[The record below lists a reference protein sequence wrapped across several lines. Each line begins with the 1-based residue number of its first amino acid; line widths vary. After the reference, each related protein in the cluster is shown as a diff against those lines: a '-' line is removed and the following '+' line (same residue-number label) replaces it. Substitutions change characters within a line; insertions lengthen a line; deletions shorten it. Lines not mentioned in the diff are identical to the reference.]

1 MADSNQNQGDET
13 ESPRNLNK
21 DNSVQLLVENGEDA
35 GGDPLAQSMDKNSLF
50 QDSFEDDHIPHGKL
64 MEIESRDDRDHFL
77 ESLGGWNIGDPIGA
91 TQAK

>member
-1 MADSNQNQGDET
+1 MAESNQNQATD
-13 ESPRNLNK
+13 SPRNLDK
-21 DNSVQLLVENGEDA
+21 TNSENLLIENDENE

-91 TQAK
+91 ATAK

>member
-1 MADSNQNQGDET
+1 M
-13 ESPRNLNK
+13 
-21 DNSVQLLVENGEDA
+21 
-35 GGDPLAQSMDKNSLF
+35 AQSLDKNSLF
-50 QDSFEDDHIPHGKL
+50 QDSFGDDHIPHGKL